1 MVLHGFAL
9 KSPRFR
15 ERYQPIKDSLRKV
28 RQTLPAEVKEPSE
41 RLYAFTNI
49 VYYLIKV
56 SSNQIKPESCIVSLI
71 FNFPICILQP
81 LCDVFCF
88 YFDVAK
94 DITFTWIIFTCLHDL
109 TQDNYAPAE

>member
-1 MVLHGFAL
+1 MVAWFPLTL
-9 KSPRFR
+9 KSLRFR

-56 SSNQIKPESCIVSLI
+56 SNNQIKSESCFSYLK
-71 FNFPICILQP
+71 FS
-81 LCDVFCF
+81 
-88 YFDVAK
+88 Y
-94 DITFTWIIFTCLHDL
+94 LHSA
-109 TQDNYAPAE
+109 APV

>member
-1 MVLHGFAL
+1 MKMVAWFCNQNLTL
-9 KSPRFR
+9 KSLRFR

-56 SSNQIKPESCIVSLI
+56 RSSK
-71 FNFPICILQP
+71 
-81 LCDVFCF
+81 
-88 YFDVAK
+88 K
-94 DITFTWIIFTCLHDL
+94 
-109 TQDNYAPAE
+109 